1 MTTLGHAQIIEAAD
15 AGLARLLAVTDSH
28 PAAFL
33 GDAYL
38 GRTTTDV
45 LSHLNA
51 WHMLFEGWIESDR
64 AGESVAY
71 PAEGYTWRD
80 LDALNETLYSFHSGR
95 DYDSVRAALVASH
108 DRVRAIVAATPE
120 AELTATESKD
130 WLGDESLGGVAHECL
145 GSHYEWA
152 LGILEAAGFGE
163 DS

>member
-28 PAAFL
+28 PAAYL

-38 GRTTTDV
+38 RRATSDV
-45 LSHLNA
+45 LSHLHA
-51 WHMLFEGWIESDR
+51 WHTLFEGWMEADR
-64 AGESVAY
+64 AGQSVAY
-71 PAEGYTWRD
+71 PAEGYTWLD
-80 LDALNETLYSFHSGR
+80 LDALNETLYTFHAGR

-108 DRVRAIVAATPE
+108 DRVCAIVSATPE
-120 AELTATESKD
+120 AELTATDAKD

-152 LGILEAAGFGE
+152 LGILEAAGFGD